1 MSGQSSTFINLGP
14 PLPSPST
21 LSILSPQHPLRNT
34 DALLPSYYF
43 SCALLC
49 LSKLC
54 LCLHLKPKLLKQK
67 LVRRYGLVVGAVLS
81 LTVGL

>member
-1 MSGQSSTFINLGP
+1 MG
-14 PLPSPST
+14 
-21 LSILSPQHPLRNT
+21 ILADS
-34 DALLPSYYF
+34 
-43 SCALLC
+43 LC

-81 LTVGL
+81 LTGGL

>member
-1 MSGQSSTFINLGP
+1 MVRPRDGAVGALETPMGLELAVPGGRGEGASQVGML
-14 PLPSPST
+14 
-21 LSILSPQHPLRNT
+21 T
-34 DALLPSYYF
+34 DP
-43 SCALLC
+43 LC

>member
-1 MSGQSSTFINLGP
+1 MRGVTGSQLREPGGRWEGASQVG
-14 PLPSPST
+14 
-21 LSILSPQHPLRNT
+21 ILT
-34 DALLPSYYF
+34 DP
-43 SCALLC
+43 LC

>member
-1 MSGQSSTFINLGP
+1 MG
-14 PLPSPST
+14 
-21 LSILSPQHPLRNT
+21 ILT
-34 DALLPSYYF
+34 DP
-43 SCALLC
+43 LC